1 MLENEKELSLMIKM
15 QQLFSMAFIMLER
28 RKRGAQG
35 RKRLSVTLYRCV
47 EIAQVSVGSPGN
59 Y

>member
-1 MLENEKELSLMIKM
+1 MLENEKALSPVIKM
-15 QQLFSMAFIMLER
+15 QQPFSMAFITLER
-28 RKRGAQG
+28 RKRGVQG
-35 RKRLSVTLYRCV
+35 RKRLSASLYGCV